1 MVSKADYL
9 DYMQGSGYET
19 SPIFQQGFEKWDPK
33 GIESLMLEQKFG
45 SPLNKYW
52 WDAEGMAGKDT
63 GMYVPEPDKTSQEIK
78 DDAIR
83 LFPGDEESQNTYIK
97 NQTEN
102 ITNPWQK
109 TMGHETS
116 HLGFDY
122 DNPFRKGLAEVY
134 GGINPLGEENW
145 NYMHDLMYGTANIN
159 NPWYLDYQRKK
170 LINRGLY
177 SLPTPVFGG
186 QYVSGPAGR
195 RIRKPIGFTPGGW
208 NPNTYDKIRSSG
220 LVDWQKGMLMQGP
233 TTAAGQIALGQ
244 TPAQVQAQGQ
254 AYMDPNRGNVQ
265 APTMTQQQMVQ
276 EAQQTGGTV
285 NPHEAT
291 QAAWQPDYSGAVA
304 SQQSQAAEAGQT
316 HEQFMS
322 DLDAVMAKGGLVS
335 VNHLTRRL

>member
-9 DYMQGSGYET
+9 DYMKGSGYLT

-78 DDAIR
+78 NDAIR

-177 SLPTPVFGG
+177 DENRDSWTPE
-186 QYVSGPAGR
+186 
-195 RIRKPIGFTPGGW
+195 
-208 NPNTYDKIRSSG
+208 TYNKIRNSG
-220 LVDWQKGMLMQGP
+220 LVPWQQGMLMQGP

-254 AYMDPNRGNVQ
+254 AYVDPDRGNVQ
-265 APTMTQQQMVQ
+265 APTMTQQQMVE
-276 EAQQTGGTV
+276 EAIQTGGTV

-291 QAAWQPDYSGAVA
+291 QAVYTPPTPTVHSGEASWQPTPSVTPKPPPRDYTKHKAYGLR
-304 SQQSQAAEAGQT
+304 E
-316 HEQFMS
+316 
-322 DLDAVMAKGGLVS
+322 GGLVGI
-335 VNHLTRRL
+335 NHITRRL